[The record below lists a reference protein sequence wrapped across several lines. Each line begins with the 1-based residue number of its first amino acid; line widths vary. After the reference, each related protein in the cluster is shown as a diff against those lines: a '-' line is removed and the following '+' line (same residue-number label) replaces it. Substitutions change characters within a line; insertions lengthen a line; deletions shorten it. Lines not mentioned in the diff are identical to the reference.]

1 MWVPGYMDEPFE
13 WYRNMRTQHT
23 VFRDETGVY
32 VFGYAESKSILNN
45 YRLFSSQFRDFM
57 APEVAAQLNSMASAS
72 ILISDPPR
80 HTKMRNLVNRAFT
93 PKRISSYEEE
103 IRGIAG
109 YLIEN
114 IKSDRFDLVS
124 SFSVPLPVLV
134 ISRILGVP
142 EDHMAKFKEWS
153 DKLAME
159 LGRIGVD
166 LDLQKEMASYFGK
179 LIDERKGKLG
189 DDLISLLIES
199 EVDGEKLTK
208 QDIVGFS
215 ILLLAAGNETT
226 TNLITNGVL
235 TLWENPGTFEIL
247 KNYPD
252 LIPSTVE
259 EVLRYRSP
267 VQSTRRMVA
276 KDSEF
281 GDIKLKRG
289 DFVKVYLG
297 SANRDPAV
305 FSEPEKFIPDRE
317 NNRHIAF
324 GEGIHFCLGA
334 PLARLE
340 GKIAFETLTS
350 KYRDIE
356 VKKLE
361 SSERLD
367 SDIMYG
373 FKRLPVQAVH
383 N

>member
-166 LDLQKEMASYFGK
+166 MDLQKEMASYFGK

-215 ILLLAAGNETT
+215 VLLLAAGNETT